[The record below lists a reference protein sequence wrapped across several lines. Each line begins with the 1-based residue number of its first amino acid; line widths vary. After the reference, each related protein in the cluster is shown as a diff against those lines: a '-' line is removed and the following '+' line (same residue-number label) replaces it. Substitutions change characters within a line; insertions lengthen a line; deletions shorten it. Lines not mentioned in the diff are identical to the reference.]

1 MFFRQ
6 PAPDQI
12 VSDRTDRIGRIG
24 RIRRIGSDSM
34 DWIGF
39 YGSDRIGWI
48 GSDGSDRTDI
58 IEQLGPIG
66 SDRMG
71 VFWIELGEP
80 ENTEV
85 LQIGN
90 KIVLKTRRCSGLYS
104 EIPKYMEVLRIGS
117 ESLKNKEVL
126 RIGLREP

>member
-12 VSDRTDRIGRIG
+12 VSDRTDWIG

-34 DWIGF
+34 DWIRF

-48 GSDGSDRTDI
+48 GSDGSDRTDM

-66 SDRMG
+66 PDRME
-71 VFWIELGEP
+71 VFRIELGEP
-80 ENTEV
+80 KNTEV
-85 LQIGN
+85 FQIGN
-90 KIVLKTRRCSGLYS
+90 KIVLKTRRCSGL
-104 EIPKYMEVLRIGS
+104 
-117 ESLKNKEVL
+117 
-126 RIGLREP
+126 